1 MLGVH
6 LIFVIEKLQPVATMV
21 QLTNRISCEG
31 EASCVVKQ
39 RMERI
44 NNCLKEK
51 IEGAGA
57 GNGNKTELY
66 ITNTNIKKFY

>member
-1 MLGVH
+1 ML
-6 LIFVIEKLQPVATMV
+6 VATMV
-21 QLTNRISCEG
+21 LLTDRISCEG
-31 EASCVVKQ
+31 EAVKQ